1 MQKWRNVII
10 VSLMW
15 LFFAIA
21 HFIFIKLF
29 LYWTFW
35 WLDIIMHTWGAALII
50 YTWFLFDK
58 LAIFPK
64 TFSLRLFQPILCLV
78 YLMVGWEVFE
88 YLIGNVAINRGNYI
102 LDTTIDIVIGL
113 GSGLITFWLLKS
125 RTISK

>member
-1 MQKWRNVII
+1 MQKWQNVII

-15 LFFAIA
+15 LFFVTA
-21 HFIFIKLF
+21 HYIFSLLF

-50 YTWFLFDK
+50 YTWFLLDK

>member
-50 YTWFLFDK
+50 YTWFLLDK